1 MKPIWK
7 SWKHLG
13 LIFGISGLT
22 LIGIPFSSQIA
33 NNSANAQEQSDFSAQ
48 DMTQIA
54 NQYCLACHNDVLATS
69 GLSLQNIDFKDINN
83 NAEIFEKVVKKLRAH
98 MMPPSGM
105 PRPDFETYGVMTS
118 WLESELDR
126 NWLENPNPGR
136 VTPIHRMNR
145 YEYNNAINNL
155 LGIDVDVMELLPG
168 DPTADGS
175 FDNIASALPFTPAH
189 MERYM
194 SVARQVTRLATGLP
208 PANSQHYQLRNTS
221 LYEPRLASDRRHA
234 FWVTRRHISASQ
246 LSVRWRIHHK
256 N

>member
-22 LIGIPFSSQIA
+22 VIGIPFSSQIV
-33 NNSANAQEQSDFSAQ
+33 NNGVNAQEQSDFSAQ

-83 NAEIFEKVVKKLRAH
+83 NAEVFEKVVKKLRAH

-126 NWLENPNPGR
+126 NWRSEERR
-136 VTPIHRMNR
+136 VGK
-145 YEYNNAINNL
+145 EC
-155 LGIDVDVMELLPG
+155 
-168 DPTADGS
+168 
-175 FDNIASALPFTPAH
+175 
-189 MERYM
+189 ER
-194 SVARQVTRLATGLP
+194 
-208 PANSQHYQLRNTS
+208 
-221 LYEPRLASDRRHA
+221 
-234 FWVTRRHISASQ
+234 
-246 LSVRWRIHHK
+246 
-256 N
+256 